1 MKTYLYILLFFLL
14 IFNKGIAQVGIN
26 TDIPTATL
34 DVVGDVIIEDK
45 LYLENPSAFSQIQN
59 SKLLVKSTSQNILKY
74 DIDVSKY
81 GPINYALFVFDDLS
95 TDGLQDYDTKIP
107 TDDYIVTI
115 KGYYYR
121 DPLTPTASV
130 IVNSLLSN
138 SNIEGFQFYAYP
150 NTGTNTWFLRA
161 FVNNSQFQTQMVS
174 SYENNPIDMYLNL
187 IIYRK
192 NFIAKDKGAVTV
204 DMGNSETAT
213 VPLPAGF

>member
-1 MKTYLYILLFFLL
+1 MKTNSYIFFL
-14 IFNKGIAQVGIN
+14 IVVASNMAFSQVGIN
-26 TDIPTATL
+26 TDNPIADL
-34 DVVGDVIIEDK
+34 DVVGDVIIDGK
-45 LYLENPSAFSQIQN
+45 LYLENPSSFSQIQN
-59 SKLLVKSTSQNILKY
+59 SKLLVQSTSQNILKY

-81 GPINYALFVFDDLS
+81 GPINYALFIFDDVS

-115 KGYYYR
+115 NGYYYR
-121 DPLTPTASV
+121 HATIDDSA
-130 IVNSLLSN
+130 IFNSLLSN
-138 SNIEGFQFYAYP
+138 SNIEGLQFYAYP
-150 NTGTNTWFLRA
+150 NTTTNTWYLRA
-161 FVNNSQFQTQMVS
+161 LVNNSQFQVRIGAS
-174 SYENNPIDMYLNL
+174 FANNPIDMYLNL